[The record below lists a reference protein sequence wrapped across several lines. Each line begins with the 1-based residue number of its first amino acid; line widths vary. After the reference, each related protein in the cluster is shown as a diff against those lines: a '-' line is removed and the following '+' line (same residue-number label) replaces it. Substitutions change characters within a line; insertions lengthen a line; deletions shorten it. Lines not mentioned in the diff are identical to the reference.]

1 MDHDQIPLW
10 SDHDGTGNRVDIFSR
25 RRLLGAAAAAFVL
38 TANGLLLPDRLV
50 EEAEARPDGA
60 YGGALGGRRGN
71 DRRGRDKRP
80 HQRDRDGGRRRR
92 PKPGRL
98 FHSVFFYVYNERQ
111 VTNPNQEASL
121 VFWGG
126 HQPNTIFPDFRF
138 EQIDARTLANGAFT
152 PQSYPAGNALAVVI
166 DGRYTITATNPR
178 IGDPFVRLDVGGT
191 MTKFGVDG
199 GTRAIGVTLNQNE
212 QTGATV
218 EGHMFNINRLY
229 DTGTDEVYDV
239 RFT

>member
-1 MDHDQIPLW
+1 MDHDQIPQW
-10 SDHDGTGNRVDIFSR
+10 SDDDETHTLTR
-25 RRLLGAAAAAFVL
+25 RRLLGAAAVGFVL
-38 TANGLLLPDRLV
+38 TGSGLLLPDRLAS
-50 EEAEARPDGA
+50 EAEARPDGA
-60 YGGALGGRRGN
+60 FGGALGGRHGK
-71 DRRGRDKRP
+71 DRRGRDKRA

-92 PKPGRL
+92 SKPGRL

-111 VTNPNQEASL
+111 VTNPNQAASL

-138 EQIDARTLANGAFT
+138 EQIDARPLANGAFT
-152 PQSYPAGNALAVVI
+152 PQSYTAGNAIAVVI

-178 IGDPFVRLDVGGT
+178 IGDTFVRLDVGGT
-191 MTKFGVDG
+191 MTKFGVEG

-212 QTGATV
+212 QTGTTV
-218 EGHMFNINRLY
+218 EGHTFNISRLY

-239 RFT
+239 KFT